1 MTHNRPNTDAAKI
14 LDVICLDL
22 VDDISFDWK
31 KLGGHL
37 FISKCDIDSIDAN
50 NPRIWEK
57 TMEML
62 NTWRQRRGKGATV
75 QVLKKALEKIGRTE
89 LLQRVEGMSIPVHNT
104 QMQEVKLKSK
114 NEELNFYS
122 AFSI

>member
-1 MTHNRPNTDAAKI
+1 
-14 LDVICLDL
+14 
-22 VDDISFDWK
+22 
-31 KLGGHL
+31 
-37 FISKCDIDSIDAN
+37 
-50 NPRIWEK
+50 
-57 TMEML
+57 MEML

>member
-1 MTHNRPNTDAAKI
+1 MTHNILNTDAAKI
-14 LDVICLDL
+14 LGVICLDV

-37 FISKCDIDSIDAN
+37 LISSCDIDHIDAN
-50 NPRIWEK
+50 NPRIWDK
-57 TMEML
+57 TMDML

-89 LLQRVEGMSIPVHNT
+89 LSQRVEGMSIPVHNT